1 MNNPNI
7 SRLVLLRTSLENDYK
22 HTLYFTDSGS
32 QRDYFLSRKVKNY
45 DFTNLTYIRNNHSI
59 KVPLIYDDV
68 VGCNYVMYQNTSE
81 TKWFYAFITD
91 IKYISNGVTE
101 IIIETDCIQSWLF
114 AYTVQPS
121 FIEREHVSDDTIGAN
136 TYPEQVELGEFICNK
151 RLMTGFTGT
160 ANPQE
165 YYGKYMTV
173 VVAVSEYKNS
183 EGKWVNATGKQ
194 YTNVYSGVRYYGFPA
209 SSTGFDKLNNFIE
222 SYGDGHADAIQFMFL
237 APVQLVDPH
246 DDGTIV
252 ASNTIVER
260 YINNYNDGV
269 ASEENTVNN
278 VMDITTNTLD
288 GYTPRNKKLMTF
300 PFRYLTVSNNCGT
313 SVIYHYEQFF
323 NVANNVKNLINP
335 SFVIKGCLTPGC
347 SVRMT
352 PKFYKGVEENDEES
366 INMGKF
372 PILNWNSDVYTNWL
386 TQNALNIGLSLTG
399 DIAQVVGGAGMVAL
413 SGGSAGLIG
422 GSAVM
427 NGVGGIA
434 NTIGQIHQMSF
445 TPPQVKGNINNGDII
460 TSSGRNDFH
469 FYDMSIKQEYARII
483 DGYFDM
489 FGYKVCRVKTPN
501 KAHRSRYW
509 YTKTIDVNIDGYIP
523 NKDLQQIKNAYNN
536 GITFW
541 RNGEEIGNYG
551 LSNAIV

>member
-7 SRLVLLRTSLENDYK
+7 SRLVLLKTSLESDYK

-32 QRDYFLSRKVKNY
+32 QRDYFLTRKVKDY
-45 DFTNLTYIRNNHSI
+45 DFTNLTYLRKDHSI

-68 VGCNYVMYQNTSE
+68 VGCNYVMYQNASD

-91 IKYISNGVTE
+91 LRYISNGVTE

-121 FIEREHVSDDTIGAN
+121 FVEREHVSDDTIGAN
-136 TYPEQVELGEFICNK
+136 TYPEQVELGEYVVNK
-151 RLMTGFTGT
+151 HSMSGYTGT

-165 YYGKYMTV
+165 YYGDYMTA
-173 VVAVSEYKNS
+173 VVAVSEYKNA
-183 EGKWVNATGKQ
+183 EGEWVNATGTQ

-209 SSTGFDKLNNFIE
+209 SANGFEKLNTFIN
-222 SYGDGHADAIQFMFL
+222 SYANGHIDAIQFMFL
-237 APVQLVDPH
+237 APYQLTSPH
-246 DDGTIV
+246 DDGHIV
-252 ASNTIVER
+252 GRNTIDQR
-260 YINNYNDGV
+260 WINNYNDG
-269 ASEENTVNN
+269 AYIEKNSVNLT
-278 VMDITTNTLD
+278 MDLTSNSLD
-288 GYTPRNKKLMTF
+288 GYKPRNNKLMCF
-300 PFRYLTVSNNCGT
+300 PYRYLNVSNNCGT

-323 NVANNVKNLINP
+323 DIVNNVKKSLKPI
-335 SFVIKGCLTPGC
+335 FTIKGCLTPGC

-352 PKFYKGVEENDEES
+352 PKYYKGTEENDDES

-372 PILNWNSDVYTNWL
+372 PVLNWNSDVYTNWL

-399 DIAQVVGGAGMVAL
+399 DIAQIIGGAGLMAL
-413 SGGSAGLIG
+413 SGGTGALVGASGVA
-422 GSAVM
+422 
-427 NGVGGIA
+427 NGISGIT
-434 NTIGQIHQMSF
+434 NTISQIHQMSF

-460 TSSGRNDFH
+460 TASGRNDFH

-501 KAHRSRYW
+501 KAHRGRYW
-509 YTKTIDVNIDGYIP
+509 YTKTIDVNIDGAIP
-523 NKDLQQIKNAYNN
+523 NKDLQKIKEAYNN

-541 RNGEEIGNYG
+541 RNGSEIGNYS
-551 LSNAIV
+551 LSNNIV